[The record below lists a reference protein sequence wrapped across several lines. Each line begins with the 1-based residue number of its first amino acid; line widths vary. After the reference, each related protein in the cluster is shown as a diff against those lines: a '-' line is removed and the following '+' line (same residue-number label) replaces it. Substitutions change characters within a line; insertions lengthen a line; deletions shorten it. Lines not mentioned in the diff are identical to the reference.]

1 MWLFMK
7 KVVTFIVM
15 AGFWILMS
23 GMFDAFHLVLGL
35 LCCLLI
41 AFLSSDLLFGPDF
54 KVRFSQI
61 IGMII
66 YLPWLF
72 WQILLSNLQ
81 LTYIVLHPRMLEM
94 LDPQLVRFRTRLK
107 GSFARVTLAQSI
119 TLTPGTIT
127 VNLDSDEFTVYA
139 LTVAS
144 ASDLPGEMEERL
156 IAALEKD

>member
-1 MWLFMK
+1 MN

-23 GMFDAFHLVLGL
+23 GMFDAFHLSLGL

-41 AFLSSDLLFGPDF
+41 AFLSADLLFGPEF
-54 KVRFSQI
+54 KVRFSQVL
-61 IGMII
+61 GMII

-81 LTYIVLHPRMLEM
+81 VAYIVLHPRMLEVI
-94 LDPQLVRFRTRLK
+94 DPQLVRFRTRLK

-127 VNLDSDEFTVYA
+127 VNLSNDEFTVYA
-139 LTVAS
+139 LTAAA

>member
-1 MWLFMK
+1 MK

-54 KVRFSQI
+54 KVRFSQV

-94 LDPQLVRFRTRLK
+94 LDPQLIRFRTRIK

-127 VNLDSDEFTVYA
+127 VNLDNDEFTVYA

>member
-1 MWLFMK
+1 
-7 KVVTFIVM
+7 
-15 AGFWILMS
+15 MS
-23 GMFDAFHLVLGL
+23 GMFDAFHLSLGL

-41 AFLSSDLLFGPDF
+41 AFLSADLLFGPEF
-54 KVRFSQI
+54 KVRFSQVL
-61 IGMII
+61 GMII

-81 LTYIVLHPRMLEM
+81 VAYIVLHPRMLEVI
-94 LDPQLVRFRTRLK
+94 DPQLVRFRTRLK

-127 VNLDSDEFTVYA
+127 VNLSNDEFTVYA
-139 LTVAS
+139 LTAAA

>member
-1 MWLFMK
+1 MN
-7 KVVTFIVM
+7 KVATFIVM

-23 GMFDAFHLVLGL
+23 GMFDAFHLILGL

-41 AFLSSDLLFGPDF
+41 AFLSADLLFGPEF
-54 KVRFSQI
+54 QVRFRQVL
-61 IGMII
+61 GMSL

-81 LTYIVLHPRMLEM
+81 VAYIVLNPRMLEM
-94 LDPQLVRFRTRLK
+94 IDPQLVRFRTRLQ

-127 VNLDSDEFTVYA
+127 VNLDNDEFTVYA
-139 LTVAS
+139 LTA
-144 ASDLPGEMEERL
+144 AAAADLPGEMEERL

>member
-1 MWLFMK
+1 MNK
-7 KVVTFIVM
+7 IATFIVM

-23 GMFDAFHLVLGL
+23 GMFDAFHLILGL

-41 AFLSSDLLFGPDF
+41 AFLSADLLFGPDF
-54 KVRFSQI
+54 KVGFSQVL
-61 IGMII
+61 GMSI

-81 LTYIVLHPRMLEM
+81 VAYIVLNPRMLEM
-94 LDPQLVRFRTRLK
+94 IDPQLVRFRTRLK

-127 VNLDSDEFTVYA
+127 VNLDNDEFTVYA
-139 LTVAS
+139 LTAAA